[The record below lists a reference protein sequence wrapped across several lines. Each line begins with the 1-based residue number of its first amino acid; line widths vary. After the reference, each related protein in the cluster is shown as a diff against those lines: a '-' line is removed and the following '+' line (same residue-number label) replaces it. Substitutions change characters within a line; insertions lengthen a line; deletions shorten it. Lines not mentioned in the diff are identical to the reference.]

1 MVGVEEA
8 RHNVGMVYEPCSHFV
23 AQPVEAEDH
32 AEDQPCLALGWAQ
45 NRTWCVRFWV

>member
-32 AEDQPCLALGWAQ
+32 AEDHVWH
-45 NRTWCVRFWV
+45 WVGHKIGHGV